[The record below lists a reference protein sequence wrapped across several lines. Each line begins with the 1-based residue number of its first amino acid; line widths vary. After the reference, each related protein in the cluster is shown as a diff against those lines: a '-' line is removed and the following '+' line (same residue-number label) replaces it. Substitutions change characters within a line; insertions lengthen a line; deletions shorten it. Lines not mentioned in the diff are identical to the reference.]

1 MTTTSPLRI
10 AVLASGRGS
19 NLQALLQACAS
30 GRLNA
35 RVVLVG
41 SDRRQAQALHRAE
54 MAGIAHFSLDP
65 KAWPDRASFDAALFG
80 RVAQSRPDLVVLA
93 GYMRILDAGA
103 VEAWQGRMINIHPSL
118 LPRHRGLHTHRK
130 ALEQGDADHG
140 TSVHYVSAEL
150 DGGPVIAQATTPIR
164 SDDDENR
171 LSERILQ
178 LEHQLLPAVVSL
190 IADGRLQWRQGMP
203 WLDEQPLNT
212 PLTWPFENAVA

>member
-1 MTTTSPLRI
+1 MTTASPLRI

-19 NLQALLQACAS
+19 NLQALLKACAS

-41 SDRRQAQALHRAE
+41 SDRRQAQALQRAE
-54 MAGIAHFSLDP
+54 SAGIEHFSLDP
-65 KAWPDRASFDAALFG
+65 KAWPDRAGFDAALFR
-80 RVAQSRPDLVVLA
+80 RVAESRPDLVVLA
-93 GYMRILDAGA
+93 GYMRILDAAA

-130 ALEQGDADHG
+130 ALEHGDADHG

-150 DGGPVIAQATTPIR
+150 DGGPVIAQAMTPIR
-164 SDDDENR
+164 SDDDETR

-203 WLDEQPLNT
+203 WLDEQPLST
-212 PLTWPFENAVA
+212 PLTWPFENAAA

>member
-118 LPRHRGLHTHRK
+118 LPRHRGLHTIARLWNR
-130 ALEQGDADHG
+130 AMPTTAPVCI
-140 TSVHYVSAEL
+140 TSVPSLTAAPSLPRRRPRSV
-150 DGGPVIAQATTPIR
+150 PTTTK
-164 SDDDENR
+164 
-171 LSERILQ
+171 L
-178 LEHQLLPAVVSL
+178 A
-190 IADGRLQWRQGMP
+190 
-203 WLDEQPLNT
+203 
-212 PLTWPFENAVA
+212 